1 MVKFQTKIQ
10 ENWRW
15 EGQWALM
22 RAVAMRAAPEMDAET
37 TGEEMSSRC
46 KKSSKCQCQLIL
58 TQIQC
63 TYRCTIREQY
73 RYKAAR
79 KWGGNARN
87 PQSVRRNKLRCET
100 QTETYYRLWRK
111 WNCSLSILNCFCLYS
126 YFLSFQKIYRALG
139 GGSTGIALEFV
150 LPSIKFA
157 DRGSSNRSITLSP
170 SPVCWNL
177 KSCPK
182 ISDSTPIQL

>member
-139 GGSTGIALEFV
+139 GGIYWDSFGIF
-150 LPSIKFA
+150 
-157 DRGSSNRSITLSP
+157 SP
-170 SPVCWNL
+170 FNQICR
-177 KSCPK
+177 
-182 ISDSTPIQL
+182 